1 MAEIITI
8 TNQKGGV
15 GKTTTASALIC
26 GLHQRGARVLG
37 IDLDPQGNLGFNLGL
52 DIGEG
57 YTVCD
62 VLKGN
67 QSIENAIVSS
77 EYGDILPA
85 DITLSAAEAAFNSAR
100 REFMLDQCLRPIRKE
115 YDFIII
121 DTPPSL
127 NVLTINAYVATDSL
141 IVPMEAEI
149 LSLVGITQ
157 LQETIISVRDTFNP
171 HLKVL
176 GILLNKFN
184 PRLILSQEVLELAQ
198 EVARQLDSRVF
209 ETKIRRSINVAEAP
223 AHGQSVI
230 TYAPRCKPA
239 EDLQEVVAVIAGDR
253 FPLPSKK

>member
-1 MAEIITI
+1 MSEIITI

-15 GKTTTASALIC
+15 GKTTTASALVC

-37 IDLDPQGNLGFNLGL
+37 IDLDPQGNLGFALGL

-57 YTVCD
+57 YTVYD

-67 QSIENAIVSS
+67 QPLEKAIVAS
-77 EYGDILPA
+77 EYGDILPS
-85 DITLSAAEAAFNSAR
+85 DIMLSAAEVEFTAPR
-100 REFMLDQCLRPIRKE
+100 REFMLEQCLRPIRSQ

-127 NVLTINAYVATDSL
+127 NVLTINAYVSSDSL

-157 LQETIISVRDTFNP
+157 LQETIVTVRDTFNP

-198 EVARQLDSRVF
+198 EVARQLDSCVF
-209 ETKIRRSINVAEAP
+209 DTKIRRSINVAEAP

-230 TYAPRCKPA
+230 TYSPRSKPA
-239 EDLQEVVAVIAGDR
+239 LDLQEVINVVAGER
-253 FPLPSKK
+253 FPLPSK